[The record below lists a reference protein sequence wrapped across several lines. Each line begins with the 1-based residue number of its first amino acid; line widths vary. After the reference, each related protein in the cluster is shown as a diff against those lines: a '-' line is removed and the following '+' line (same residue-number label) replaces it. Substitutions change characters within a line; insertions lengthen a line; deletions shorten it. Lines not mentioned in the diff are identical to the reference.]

1 MNDWQRILIGDGR
14 SWTFLLETAARSAF
28 MCVVLLLLFK
38 LTGKKEV
45 RQFSVLEL
53 IVIIGLGSAA
63 GDPMFYRDVPLLPA
77 VIAIFVVLLLYRLM
91 NQWTNRAPRVGEWVE
106 GKVVKV
112 LENGVVDRE
121 ALNEEGLS
129 LDEFFGDLRTHH
141 VEHLGQVK
149 AAHVEVDGDLSVFFQ
164 MDEDVLPGLPIHVG
178 WSNELIPYDQ
188 LASGPAS
195 CGTCGNTEETR
206 PYGKCAKCGTDG
218 WLPAASF
225 KRMA

>member
-1 MNDWQRILIGDGR
+1 MDDWQRILIGDDR
-14 SWTFLLETAARSAF
+14 SWTFLLETAGRSAF

-77 VIAIFVVLLLYRLM
+77 VVAILVVLLLYRLL
-91 NQWTNRAPRVGEWVE
+91 NQWTNRVPRMGDWVE
-106 GKVVKV
+106 GTVVKV
-112 LENGVVDRE
+112 LDKGVVDRA
-121 ALNEEGLS
+121 ALDKEGLS
-129 LDEFFGDLRTHH
+129 LEEFFGDLRTHH

-164 MDEDVLPGLPIHVG
+164 ADEDVLPGLPIHVG
-178 WSNELIPYDQ
+178 WAQELRPVALWPD
-188 LASGPAS
+188 GPLS
-195 CGTCGNTEETR
+195 CGTCGVTQKTA
-206 PYGKCAKCGTDG
+206 PLGKCAKCGSDG
-218 WLPAASF
+218 WLPSVSF
-225 KRMA
+225 KRIS